1 MKVKIVLAL
10 SLWLAF
16 SAWGMFLP
24 GSGEQASEQSQPPA
38 KSEPVL
44 RPALLGLPFPPLV
57 LPSTQ
62 GDTIDLKNLKGK
74 KVVLIVPRVYA
85 GEGRWCTICNYQY
98 AEAAA
103 AASAFRTEHNA
114 EILFLFPFDRDVVSE
129 FLSLTPSQLEKIRG
143 WKNPAEPEKLD
154 EQGRQ
159 RLERMRSL
167 FPKDLS
173 MKEGEVPTPFPLLL
187 DPERR
192 ISKTLGVFASEWG
205 GSKGDQG
212 VPAVF
217 ILDGEGILRFK
228 YISQSTADRPDLA
241 YLGWILK
248 NI

>member
-1 MKVKIVLAL
+1 MRAKNILVFICCLVLSASGTL
-10 SLWLAF
+10 SAGT
-16 SAWGMFLP
+16 AA
-24 GSGEQASEQSQPPA
+24 QAATQPAGPQ
-38 KSEPVL
+38 EPVL
-44 RPALLGLPFPPLV
+44 RPALLGQPFPALS
-57 LPSTQ
+57 LPSFQ
-62 GDTIDLKNLKGK
+62 GGQCDLSGLRGK
-74 KVVLIVPRVYA
+74 KVVLVVPRVYA

-103 AASAFRTEHNA
+103 AAAAFRTEHNA

-129 FLSLTPSQLEKIRG
+129 FLSLTPSQLEKIKG
-143 WKNPAEPEKLD
+143 WKNPSEPEKLD

-241 YLGWILK
+241 YLGWILDK
-248 NI
+248 L